1 MTVLKKTTCFLFAGL
16 MLFGLIGCKQSR
28 QGELTEPLATDVPS
42 QELSVSSDGT
52 DPEISPDSF
61 SAPDYSV
68 EPEVRPSDIP
78 IPTRA
83 PIDGDITTKFPNYD
97 TGSDA
102 DYSYQSDELRIAIRT
117 YNDADIRQVYYVADI
132 WVRNIHSF
140 RTGFGRGEFN
150 TGTEDVEAFAVREHA
165 VFGVNGSYNQGLVI
179 HNGEQKKNV
188 DKDSEKHRGVAVLYA
203 DGTMKVFNL
212 NKDKF
217 NLDAEKAKGIVHAW
231 QFGPALIQDGEIC
244 QKFASYGT
252 KHPRLILGYYEPGH
266 YVVVAVDGRSKTSV
280 GMSSSEMAE
289 LMKALGCKEAMNLD
303 GGTSAVM
310 TFMGK
315 VISNPSGEDKDGDGR
330 AGRNLK
336 DMILF
341 AEYDSEGNAPAL
353 SDLPSEKYKVK

>member
-1 MTVLKKTTCFLFAGL
+1 MSKLQLTAAAQTNSGKNLTKNEDSFLLGNTAVYARNEASATVENACECLLLVCDGIGGEQAGNIASATAVRFFQKNRELLLKKLSDAWLNKAVLKANEWVCRRAADLGKSMGSTLALVAFKADKWMVTNVGDSRVYLYRDGVL
-16 MLFGLIGCKQSR
+16 KQ
-28 QGELTEPLATDVPS
+28 
-42 QELSVSSDGT
+42 LSKDHTGAQSLVDMGVVS
-52 DPEISPDSF
+52 
-61 SAPDYSV
+61 
-68 EPEVRPSDIP
+68 
-78 IPTRA
+78 
-83 PIDGDITTKFPNYD
+83 
-97 TGSDA
+97 
-102 DYSYQSDELRIAIRT
+102 
-117 YNDADIRQVYYVADI
+117 
-132 WVRNIHSF
+132 
-140 RTGFGRGEFN
+140 
-150 TGTEDVEAFAVREHA
+150 
-165 VFGVNGSYNQGLVI
+165 
-179 HNGEQKKNV
+179 
-188 DKDSEKHRGVAVLYA
+188 
-203 DGTMKVFNL
+203 
-212 NKDKF
+212 
-217 NLDAEKAKGIVHAW
+217 AEKAKGIVHAW